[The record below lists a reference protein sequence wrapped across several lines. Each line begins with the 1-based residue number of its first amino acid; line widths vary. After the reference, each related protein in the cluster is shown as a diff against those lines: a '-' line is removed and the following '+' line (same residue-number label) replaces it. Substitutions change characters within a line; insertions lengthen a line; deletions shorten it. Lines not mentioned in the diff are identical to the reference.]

1 MNQEIGIYVHI
12 PFCKQKCLY
21 CDFISFEGIIEKE
34 EQYTEALKKEI
45 IENAKKIENDIVTT
59 IYVGGGTPSYID
71 SKYII
76 DILETIKKNYNIKK
90 NAEITIEVNPG
101 TVTKEKLKDYKN
113 VGINRL
119 SIGLQSTNN
128 KILKEIG
135 RIHTYEDFLETYQ
148 MARRVGFKNINV
160 DLMLALPNQDCK
172 ILVDSLQE
180 IIKLSP
186 EHISIYSL
194 ILEEGTRLQKLAEQ
208 GSITLPKDEIE
219 RKMYWDTKKVL
230 EKNGYIHYEISNFAK
245 SGYESRHNLNCWKQK
260 PYLGFGLSAH
270 SYYNK
275 TRYSNVTN
283 IKQYIDVEK
292 GFVLTYNTKIIH
304 EIQTKQDEQ
313 KEYMMLGL
321 RKIEGVSISD
331 FKNKF
336 VRKSYFFI

>member
-21 CDFISFEGIIEKE
+21 CDFMSFEGIIEKE

-45 IENAKKIENDIVTT
+45 LENAKKIENDIVTT

-71 SKYII
+71 SKYIV
-76 DILETIKKNYNIKK
+76 DVLETIKKNYNIKK

-194 ILEEGTRLQKLAEQ
+194 ILEEGTRLQKLVEQ

-219 RKMYWDTKKVL
+219 RQMYWDTKKVL

-245 SGYESRHNLNCWKQK
+245 SSYESRHNLNCWKQK
-260 PYLGFGLSAH
+260 PYLGFGVATH

-275 TRYSNVTN
+275 TRYSNVAN
-283 IKQYIDVEK
+283 IKQYIDAEK
-292 GFVLTYNTKIIH
+292 GFMHAHNTKIIH
-304 EIQTKQDEQ
+304 EKQTKQDEQ

-321 RKIEGVSISD
+321 RRIEGVSISD

>member
-45 IENAKKIENDIVTT
+45 LENAKKIENDIVTT

-71 SKYII
+71 SKYIV
-76 DILETIKKNYNIKK
+76 DVLETIKKNYNIKK

-160 DLMLALPNQDCK
+160 DLMLALPDQDCK

-219 RKMYWDTKKVL
+219 RQMYWDTKKVL

-245 SGYESRHNLNCWKQK
+245 SSYESRHNLNCWKQK
-260 PYLGFGLSAH
+260 PYLGFGVAAH

-275 TRYSNVTN
+275 TRYSNVAN
-283 IKQYIDVEK
+283 IKQYIDAEK
-292 GFVLTYNTKIIH
+292 GLMHAHNTKIIH
-304 EIQTKQDEQ
+304 EKQTKQDEQ

>member
-21 CDFISFEGIIEKE
+21 CDFISFEGIIKKE
-34 EQYTEALKKEI
+34 EQYTEALKSEI
-45 IENAKKIENDIVTT
+45 LENVKKVENDIVTT

-71 SKYII
+71 SKYIV
-76 DILETIKKNYNIKK
+76 DVLETIKKNYNIKN

-148 MARRVGFKNINV
+148 MARSVGFKNINV

-172 ILVDSLQE
+172 ILIDSLQE

-208 GSITLPKDEIE
+208 GSITLPEDEIE
-219 RKMYWDTKKVL
+219 RQMYWDTKKVL

-260 PYLGFGLSAH
+260 PYLGFGVSAH

-275 TRYSNVTN
+275 TRYSNVAN

-292 GFVLTYNTKIIH
+292 GFVPAHNTKIIH

>member
-101 TVTKEKLKDYKN
+101 TATKEKLKDYKN

-292 GFVLTYNTKIIH
+292 GFVLTHNTKIIH

>member
-21 CDFISFEGIIEKE
+21 CDFVSFEGISARE
-34 EQYTEALKKEI
+34 EEYIKVLKKEI
-45 IENAKKIENDIVTT
+45 LENAEKIENDIVTT
-59 IYVGGGTPSYID
+59 IYIGGGTPSYID
-71 SKYII
+71 SKYIV
-76 DILETIKKNYNIKK
+76 DILETIKKNYNIK
-90 NAEITIEVNPG
+90 NDVEITIEVNPG
-101 TVTKEKLKDYKN
+101 TVTKEKLEDYEN
-113 VGINRL
+113 IGINRL

-208 GSITLPKDEIE
+208 GSITLPEDEIE
-219 RKMYWDTKKVL
+219 RKMYWMVKKIL

-245 SGYESRHNLNCWKQK
+245 EGYESKHNLNCWNQKQ
-260 PYLGFGLSAH
+260 YLGFGLAAH

-275 TRYSNVTN
+275 TRFSNITN
-283 IKQYIDVEK
+283 IKQYIDV
-292 GFVLTYNTKIIH
+292 GIGLLPAHDTKIIH

-321 RKIEGVSISD
+321 RKIEGVLISN

-336 VRKSYFFI
+336 VRKSYLYI